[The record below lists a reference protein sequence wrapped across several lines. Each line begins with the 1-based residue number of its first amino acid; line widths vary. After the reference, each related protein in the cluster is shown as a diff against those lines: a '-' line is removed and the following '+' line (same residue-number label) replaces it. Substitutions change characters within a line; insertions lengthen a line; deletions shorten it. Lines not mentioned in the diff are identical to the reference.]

1 MTELPKKQPMLQTD
15 RLVLTSLCKS
25 DAKELS
31 TIANDKDL
39 LRYMSDSLPNPYRYE
54 DALEFIKK
62 AKKSYQSGKSIEYA
76 IRLKNSHE
84 IIGVIGLSLNYKND
98 HITFGYWLGKKW
110 WKKGYMSEA
119 LSEIVRFCFEELKVH
134 RVASHHFHP
143 NIASGKVMQK
153 AGLKYEGRRKEHYK
167 KGDEFFDIIDYGLI
181 RSEWDVLETNIVA

>member
-1 MTELPKKQPMLQTD
+1 MNELPKKQPILQTD

-76 IRLKNSHE
+76 IRLKT
-84 IIGVIGLSLNYKND
+84 L
-98 HITFGYWLGKKW
+98 
-110 WKKGYMSEA
+110 M
-119 LSEIVRFCFEELKVH
+119 R
-134 RVASHHFHP
+134 
-143 NIASGKVMQK
+143 
-153 AGLKYEGRRKEHYK
+153 
-167 KGDEFFDIIDYGLI
+167 
-181 RSEWDVLETNIVA
+181 